1 MTDLE
6 HVEIGPGQL
15 AGVSQERLT
24 TKGGYKGAQVRNNV
38 VAAFWLPRFAVAFA
52 VAFLFY
58 IEHVCNTMSFPK
70 QAPDKQKER
79 IQHATPSLFELFLC
93 LSRACLGKMIILMY
107 KWLKKTVFLL
117 PLCQM
122 ICAMGPWKN
131 MGQAS
136 APETVLSCL
145 VFSFSSVSCD

>member
-24 TKGGYKGAQVRNNV
+24 TKGGYKGAQVRKNV
-38 VAAFWLPRFAVAFA
+38 VAAFCCRVFW
-52 VAFLFY
+52 FY

-70 QAPDKQKER
+70 QAQDKQKER

-136 APETVLSCL
+136 APETVFSCL